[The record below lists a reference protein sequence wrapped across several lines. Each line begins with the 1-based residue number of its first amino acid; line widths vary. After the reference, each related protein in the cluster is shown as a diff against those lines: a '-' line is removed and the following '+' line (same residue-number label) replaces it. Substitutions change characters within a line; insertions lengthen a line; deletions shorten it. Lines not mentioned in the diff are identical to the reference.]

1 MIVTLLLLKRY
12 PRPKNVL
19 KGWDGNINFWSRN
32 RPAMTPNRKCT
43 TPKSTTP
50 PGPGWKHKRVSNA
63 GDSQNRGH
71 WMSPTRN
78 IEFRRRV
85 AACEFEK
92 LRRTFGTEKRAWH
105 EYSKL
110 KANRGA
116 VVLPG
121 QYDDDD
127 CPVCRVHSLLRKK
140 TIKKSKINI

>member
-1 MIVTLLLLKRY
+1 MGGIDMES
-12 PRPKNVL
+12 KN
-19 KGWDGNINFWSRN
+19 K
-32 RPAMTPNRKCT
+32 PAMTPNRKCT

-50 PGPGWKHKRVSNA
+50 PGPGWKYKLVSNA

-121 QYDDDD
+121 QYDNDD
-127 CPVCRVHSLLRKK
+127 CPVEDSCIEAEGTKK
-140 TIKKSKINI
+140 RKSKNVVDCGVV

>member
-1 MIVTLLLLKRY
+1 M
-12 PRPKNVL
+12 
-19 KGWDGNINFWSRN
+19 
-32 RPAMTPNRKCT
+32 
-43 TPKSTTP
+43 
-50 PGPGWKHKRVSNA
+50 SNA

-92 LRRTFGTEKRAWH
+92 LRKTFGTEKRAWH

-121 QYDDDD
+121 QYDNNDG
-127 CPVCRVHSLLRKK
+127 PVEDSCIEAEGTKK
-140 TIKKSKINI
+140 RKSKNVVDCGVV